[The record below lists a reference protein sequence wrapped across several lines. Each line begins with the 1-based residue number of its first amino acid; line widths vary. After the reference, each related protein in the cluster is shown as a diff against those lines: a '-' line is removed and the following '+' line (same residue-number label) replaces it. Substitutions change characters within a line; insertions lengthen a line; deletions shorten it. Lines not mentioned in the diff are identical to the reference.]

1 VNWFRRDAHGD
12 FLWPGYGE
20 NLRVL
25 AWMLERA
32 TVGTGAVE
40 TPIGSLPRP
49 EDLNMNG
56 LSVSRESIAALLA
69 VDATLWRQEMRE
81 IGAYF
86 ARFGSRLPDEL
97 LQELAITQKRLG

>member
-1 VNWFRRDAHGD
+1 
-12 FLWPGYGE
+12 
-20 NLRVL
+20 
-25 AWMLERA
+25 
-32 TVGTGAVE
+32 
-40 TPIGSLPRP
+40 
-49 EDLNMNG
+49 MNG

-69 VDATLWRQEMRE
+69 VDATLWRQEMSE